1 MRGRYRRDRRGADV
15 SATSAVLL
23 AALLVF
29 VFVVCTGLYIA
40 RAAA

>member
-1 MRGRYRRDRRGADV
+1 M

-23 AALLVF
+23 AALLVL
-29 VFVVCTGLYIA
+29 VFVVCTGVYLA